1 MSLHLNQTVSRAGNL
16 AQRLFEERMLVIT
29 AHNSTLHRFN
39 EVGTFL
45 WQQLDTPKTVD
56 RLIQSVAENFQ
67 GFDAKRDSR
76 DIMRFLEELGK
87 KKLIEIK
94 DNKANIE

>member
-1 MSLHLNQTVSRAGNL
+1 
-16 AQRLFEERMLVIT
+16 
-29 AHNSTLHRFN
+29 
-39 EVGTFL
+39 
-45 WQQLDTPKTVD
+45 VD